1 MLLKHY
7 KKHFFDSLKNIQDE
21 QEIESFF
28 FILTEYL
35 LHLKR
40 VDVALNPD
48 FEISDA
54 AIEKWNAILSEL
66 QQEKPIEYF
75 TQVVPWKYLTGV
87 PDSELVIYPFG
98 LHSPGTQPDGSIN
111 SSRIKLFQVDLIV
124 NPLPSNTLYQYDFGI
139 FVENYNW
146 VNIASG
152 MGGLKYAL

>member
-7 KKHFFDSLKNIQDE
+7 KNHFFDSLKNIQDE

-54 AIEKWNAILSEL
+54 AIEKWNAILVEL
-66 QQEKPIEYF
+66 
-75 TQVVPWKYLTGV
+75 
-87 PDSELVIYPFG
+87 
-98 LHSPGTQPDGSIN
+98 
-111 SSRIKLFQVDLIV
+111 
-124 NPLPSNTLYQYDFGI
+124 
-139 FVENYNW
+139 
-146 VNIASG
+146 
-152 MGGLKYAL
+152 